1 MDISELKKIV
11 IAKEA
16 EYEYLRSKRKEINN
30 ELKNKKQYLD
40 LVLES
45 QNILQQVALEVQSRL
60 TISVNSIVNTAVN
73 SVFDEEYFFNLD
85 FVTKR
90 QHTTVEYTLKK
101 GDLITTNIPI
111 STGGGILSVISFAL
125 RLACLL
131 LSGKNKILILDEN
144 FSHVA
149 KNKQEQIGNMLSV
162 LAEKLGVQ
170 LILITHE
177 DELNPPGNKCFEI

>member
-1 MDISELKKIV
+1 
-11 IAKEA
+11 
-16 EYEYLRSKRKEINN
+16 
-30 ELKNKKQYLD
+30 
-40 LVLES
+40 
-45 QNILQQVALEVQSRL
+45 
-60 TISVNSIVNTAVN
+60 
-73 SVFDEEYFFNLD
+73 
-85 FVTKR
+85 
-90 QHTTVEYTLKK
+90 
-101 GDLITTNIPI
+101 
-111 STGGGILSVISFAL
+111 
-125 RLACLL
+125 L